1 MRTAIVLTILF
12 ATGAAHA
19 VAQEVPRQLTLDDAI
34 RIALQRNPAHRRVV
48 NDEDVTAVAERA
60 AWSQFLPNVSASA
73 STGITRSRTVTGQ
86 DDFGQP
92 IALRDPIDY
101 RTSSANQT
109 ISASLTL
116 FDGLSRVGSLRAA
129 RAESRAAAAR
139 IAASRNA
146 LIADVS
152 RRYYTALQ
160 ARQRIALE
168 EQLLASARERL
179 EMTVQ
184 QLRVARTHPEDV
196 LGAQV
201 DVARQELALEQAR
214 GNARKA
220 ELDLLQAMGI
230 DDPVE
235 IDPADDLPPPF
246 DPDVLDEE
254 ALVARA
260 LEAAPRLLELAATAA
275 AAGHAAGAVWWSRWP
290 QVSLQAS
297 FSRAMYLQSDEA
309 LFELNPRNRTFSFG
323 ISAQVP
329 LFSRFQVSQQ
339 IAQANAAAE
348 DAREALREERLRVE
362 RDVRAALVDLRNAYR
377 SLELAERSAE
387 FARQRVELAQEKFR
401 LGSLSFADLQR
412 FIDDAA
418 REERAA
424 IDARFAWINAV
435 IALEQHVGERVRP

>member
-34 RIALQRNPAHRRVV
+34 RVALQRNPAHRRVV

-309 LFELNPRNRTFSFG
+309 LFELNPRNRTFSLG

>member
-309 LFELNPRNRTFSFG
+309 LFELNPRNRTFSLG